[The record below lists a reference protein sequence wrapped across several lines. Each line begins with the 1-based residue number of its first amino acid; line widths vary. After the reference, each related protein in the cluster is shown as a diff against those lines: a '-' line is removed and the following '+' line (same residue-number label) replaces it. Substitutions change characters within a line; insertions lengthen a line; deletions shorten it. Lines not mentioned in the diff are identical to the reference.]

1 MKIHALYG
9 FDFPTVTLVGASAT
23 AGQIT
28 RIANGPWQG
37 MVSNTETTLRCQT
50 NSGWFTGTLTAGTYN
65 YGNYRL
71 KVSASVK
78 EMVAV
83 ITPTSSLWFG
93 VQVSFATAYT
103 HSTLAFL
110 ASDADTTDSLILL
123 QRSDVT
129 GFALPFVGRLEFN
142 LNFST
147 NTIQRR
153 LNGSPLSSITMPAWM
168 ATAVSATPG
177 TKGVY
182 VAIGANGSYSIRSGQ
197 SHNFSFRDLFCVEW
211 EAGETQQFL
220 GPWTIDKL
228 VVDAAAAPTW
238 TPSAGTPT
246 SVLKTQYGGGS
257 LTTPTVTS
265 DDAMTPASI
274 TYLASAIPN
283 NVKIAGVLIKG
294 RAAITAAT
302 TGNLGIS
309 ATVGATESA
318 DTVTPMVAAQTFY
331 DRLWSSDKSPTGLV
345 WNQPSLAALIIK
357 AKPKV

>member
-9 FDFPTVTLVGASAT
+9 FDFPAVTLVGLSAT
-23 AGQIT
+23 AGQVT
-28 RIANGPWQG
+28 RVANGPWQG

-50 NSGWFTGTLTAGTYN
+50 NAGWFMATLAAGAYN

-71 KVSASVK
+71 KVSASIK
-78 EMVAV
+78 EMVPV
-83 ITPTSSLWFG
+83 VTPTSSLWFG
-93 VQVSFATAYT
+93 MRLSFPTGFT
-103 HSTLAFL
+103 GSTLAFL
-110 ASDADTTDSLILL
+110 ASDSDTTDSLIML
-123 QRSDVT
+123 QRSDIA
-129 GFALPFVGRLEFN
+129 GFALPFVGRLEYN
-142 LNFST
+142 LNFAT

-153 LNGSPLSSITMPAWM
+153 LNGTPLSSVTMPAWM

-177 TKGVY
+177 TKGLY
-182 VAIGANGSYSIRSGQ
+182 VGIGSNQSYSIQNGQ
-197 SHNFSFRDLFCVEW
+197 SHTILFRDFFCVEW
-211 EAGETQQFL
+211 EAGETLQFL
-220 GPWTIDKL
+220 GPWIVDKL
-228 VVDAAAAPTW
+228 VVDVATAPTW
-238 TPSAGTPT
+238 TPSTGTPT
-246 SVLKTQYGGGS
+246 SALKTQYSGGS

-309 ATVGATESA
+309 ATVGSTESA
-318 DTVTPMVAAQTFY
+318 DVVTPMIAAQTFY

>member
-1 MKIHALYG
+1 MKVHALYG
-9 FDFPTVTLVGASAT
+9 FDFPAVTLVGAST
-23 AGQIT
+23 TSGQTT
-28 RIANGPWQG
+28 RVANGPWMG
-37 MVSNTETTLRCQT
+37 TVSNTECTLRCQT
-50 NSGWFTGTLTAGTYN
+50 NSGWFTATLTAGAYN

-71 KVSASVK
+71 KVSASIK
-78 EMVAV
+78 EMVAA

-93 VQVSFATAYT
+93 VQISFATGFTGAV
-103 HSTLAFL
+103 LAFV
-110 ASDADTTDSLILL
+110 ASDMDITDSLSLL

-142 LNFST
+142 LNFAT

-153 LNGSPLSSITMPAWM
+153 LNGLPLPSITMPAWM
-168 ATAVSATPG
+168 ATAVSTTPG
-177 TKGVY
+177 TKGLFVG
-182 VAIGANGSYSIRSGQ
+182 IGATTSYSIQQGQ
-197 SHNFSFRDLFCVEW
+197 SHNFSFRDFFCVEW

-220 GPWTIDKL
+220 GPWTVDKL
-228 VVDAAAAPTW
+228 VVDAATAPTW
-238 TPSAGTPT
+238 TPSTGTPT
-246 SVLKTQYGGGS
+246 SVLKTQYNGGS

-274 TYLASAIPN
+274 SYLASAIPN

-294 RAAITAAT
+294 RAAVSAAT

-309 ATVGATESA
+309 ATVGSTESA
-318 DTVTPMVAAQTFY
+318 DVVTPMVAAQTFY

-345 WNQPSLAALIIK
+345 WNQPSLAALVIK